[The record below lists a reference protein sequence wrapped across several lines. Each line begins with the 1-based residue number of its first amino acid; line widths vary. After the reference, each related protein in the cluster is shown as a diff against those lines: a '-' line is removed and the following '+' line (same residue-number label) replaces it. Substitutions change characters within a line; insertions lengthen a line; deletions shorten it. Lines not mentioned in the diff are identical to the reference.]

1 MATSATVVGNSTIV
15 TTNPATGEVLA
26 ELACAGASDVQNAVL
41 RAKQA
46 QPSWEATPVSE
57 RIAVLRRFQQL
68 LSERRDDVASLICRE
83 AGKPVVE
90 ALVTEVLVV
99 LDAAEFCIRNAHQ
112 FLREERLPH
121 GNPVMKMKRG
131 KLVREPFGVIGI
143 ISPWNYP
150 FSIPAV
156 ETLAALV
163 TGNAVVLKPSEFT
176 PLIALELQRLL
187 LAAGLNPDLMQ
198 VVVGEGPA
206 GAALIESPID
216 KIIFTGSVPTG
227 RRVGEAAARRL
238 LPVVL
243 ELGGKDPMLVLD
255 DANVD
260 IASSGAVWGA
270 FVNAGQTCLSVER
283 CYVHRSLYDE
293 FLEACRSKIA
303 KLRVGNGIDS
313 EVEQGPL
320 ISERQLRIVEEH
332 VNDAVSHGARL
343 ILGGKRLTELGP
355 NFYAPTLLADVTHDM
370 RLMREE
376 TFGPVLPVAPFDS
389 DDEAVRLANDSDFG
403 LAASVWTRNRRRGE
417 AMAARLK
424 AGTVMVN
431 DVISCFGIAEAP
443 HGGFKFSGIGRTHG
457 EMGMAEMVQ
466 VKHVDVDLLPNVP
479 KPWWFG
485 YDRKLKQQMA
495 GFIDLLFAGSWERN
509 SAGPCARW
517 DWCGG
522 ETGSESRG
530 FPLNHSQSSW
540 LAVPWSVMDR
550 TTVYVLVVI
559 FVATLI
565 RSVFGFGRPS
575 SQFRCS
581 HSAFRLTS
589 PPRWR
594 CWFRSRSRL
603 SSWHKT
609 GKRSTSAARAGWCS
623 QRCSESP
630 WVSRC

>member
-1 MATSATVVGNSTIV
+1 MASEAAVVGNSTIV

-26 ELACAGASDVQNAVL
+26 ELECATAGNVQNAVL

-46 QPSWEATPVSE
+46 QPAWEATPVSE
-57 RIAVLRRFQQL
+57 RIAVLRQFQHL

-99 LDAAEFCIRNAHQ
+99 LDTATFCINNAHH
-112 FLREERLPH
+112 FLREQPLPH

-150 FSIPAV
+150 FSTPAG

-176 PLIALELQRLL
+176 PLIGLELQRLL
-187 LAAGLNPDLMQ
+187 HAAGLNPDLMQ
-198 VVVGEGPA
+198 VAIGEGPT

-216 KIIFTGSVPTG
+216 KIILTGSVPTG
-227 RRVGEAAARRL
+227 RRVGEAAAKKL

-255 DANVD
+255 DANLD

-270 FVNAGQTCLSVER
+270 FMNAGQTCLSVER

-293 FLEACRSKIA
+293 FLEVCCYKIS

-313 EVEQGPL
+313 EVELGPL
-320 ISERQLRIVEEH
+320 ISERQLRIVEDH
-332 VNDAVSHGARL
+332 VNDAVRHGARL
-343 ILGGKRLTELGP
+343 LLGGKRLPELGP
-355 NFYAPTLLADVTHDM
+355 NFYAPTLLADVTQDM
-370 RLMREE
+370 RIMREE

-403 LAASVWTRNRRRGE
+403 LAASVWTRDRRRGE
-417 AMAARLK
+417 QMASRLK

-443 HGGFKFSGIGRTHG
+443 HGGFKLSGIGRTHG

-466 VKHVDVDLLPNVP
+466 VKHVDVDLLPSAP

-485 YDRKLKQQMA
+485 YNAKLKEQMG
-495 GFIDLLFAGSWERN
+495 GFVDLLFAPKPGTRISG
-509 SAGPCARW
+509 A
-517 DWCGG
+517 
-522 ETGSESRG
+522 
-530 FPLNHSQSSW
+530 L
-540 LAVPWSVMDR
+540 
-550 TTVYVLVVI
+550 
-559 FVATLI
+559 
-565 RSVFGFGRPS
+565 RSVGLVRRGNRI
-575 SQFRCS
+575 
-581 HSAFRLTS
+581 
-589 PPRWR
+589 
-594 CWFRSRSRL
+594 
-603 SSWHKT
+603 
-609 GKRSTSAARAGWCS
+609 
-623 QRCSESP
+623 
-630 WVSRC
+630 